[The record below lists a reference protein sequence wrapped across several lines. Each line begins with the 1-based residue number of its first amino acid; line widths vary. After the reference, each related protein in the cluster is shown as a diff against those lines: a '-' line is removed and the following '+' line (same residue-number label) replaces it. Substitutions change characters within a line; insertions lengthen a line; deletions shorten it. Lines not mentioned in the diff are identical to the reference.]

1 MEHPHS
7 SDRLNSCR
15 KSGRREFL
23 HHSAAL
29 AVLGSLGWP
38 DSPALATPTPA
49 SATQSKWSLPGPFP
63 GRVVEVKHP
72 ASLVNS
78 VVDSEVVRLMVDRGM
93 KELTGSDDPVEAWRY
108 FFQPGDVVGIK
119 VNPVGNPHVI
129 SSPAIVH
136 AIVRG
141 LEQAGVRRKDIL
153 VFERYRDQ
161 IIEAGYPKS
170 IPEGVRWDAAV
181 EKFDEIQTDLKGYDP
196 DAYVE
201 LPLIVPGQDPE
212 NHVNLRSHAL
222 LLLRQVNKVISI
234 PCLKDHTIGGVTLAL
249 KQLSH
254 GLVNNVFRS
263 HATPTLVGIVGFTPG
278 VVSMP
283 TIRSKVVLHILD
295 GLKGCYQGGPG
306 VADPK
311 YTWEARSLWFATDPV
326 AVDRIGWDVID
337 AKRAQEG
344 LPPVA
349 LAPPNQNEGFIQRQ
363 PQYIEVC
370 GAIGLGV
377 YHREKIDLRKVAL
390 S

>member
-1 MEHPHS
+1 MGRIDSVHNLLRS
-7 SDRLNSCR
+7 Q
-15 KSGRREFL
+15 KTGRRKFL
-23 HHSAAL
+23 HESAILAGMATLKWPSLAL
-29 AVLGSLGWP
+29 AH
-38 DSPALATPTPA
+38 ATPSTG
-49 SATQSKWSLPGPFP
+49 SQSKWTPPGPFP
-63 GRVVEVKHP
+63 GRVVEVQNP
-72 ASLVNS
+72 ASIVNS
-78 VVDSEVVRLMVDRGM
+78 SVNAETVRFMVDRGL
-93 KELTGSDDPVEAWRY
+93 KELVGSDHPVEAWRY
-108 FFQPGDVVGIK
+108 FFQRGDVVGIK

-129 SSPAIVH
+129 SSPAIIH

-141 LEQAGVRRKDIL
+141 LEQAGVKRNDVL

-161 IIEAGYPKS
+161 FIEAGYPKS

-196 DAYVE
+196 AAYVQ
-201 LPLIVPGQDPE
+201 LPLIIPGQDPE
-212 NHVNLRSHAL
+212 KPANLQSHAL

-254 GLVNNVFRS
+254 GFVNNVSRS
-263 HATPTLVGIVGFTPG
+263 HATTTLVGIVAFTPG

-295 GLKGCYQGGPG
+295 GLKGCFQGGPG
-306 VADPK
+306 VSNPK
-311 YTWEARSLWFATDPV
+311 NTWEARTLWFATDPV
-326 AVDRIGWDVID
+326 AMDRMGWDAID

-344 LPPVA
+344 LAPVA
-349 LAPPNQNEGFIQRQ
+349 LAPPSQNEGFIQRQ
-363 PQYIEVC
+363 PQYIEAC

-377 YHREKIDLRKVAL
+377 YHREKIDLRRIAA